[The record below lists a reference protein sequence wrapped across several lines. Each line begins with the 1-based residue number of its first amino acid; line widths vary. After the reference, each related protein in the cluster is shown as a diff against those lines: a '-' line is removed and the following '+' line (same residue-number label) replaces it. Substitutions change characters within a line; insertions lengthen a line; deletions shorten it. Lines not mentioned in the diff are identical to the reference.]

1 MCPFP
6 MSSERGE
13 VTVLLDALRGGEQDA
28 EARLLT
34 LVYAELKRLASRYLR
49 KERPDHTLQATDL
62 VHEAYLRMVE
72 AESRLQNRA
81 HFFGVA
87 AQAMRRVLID
97 HARAHRS
104 QKRGDGRIKVSFD
117 EALLLSA
124 AESDELVELDEA
136 LEETEP
142 HRSAS
147 GPDRRAPVF
156 RRSLDRRDG
165 RSARLCGSHGQP
177 RVAYGAGLAETRARR
192 RQARL
197 NP

>member
-1 MCPFP
+1 MWPVP

-13 VTVLLDALRGGEQDA
+13 VTALLDALRGGEQDA

-34 LVYAELKRLASRYLR
+34 LVYAELKRLASGYLR

-72 AESRLQNRA
+72 AEARLQNRA

-136 LEETEP
+136 LKKL
-142 HRSAS
+142 
-147 GPDRRAPVF
+147 
-156 RRSLDRRDG
+156 SLIDPRQG
-165 RSARLCGSHGQP
+165 RIVELRFF
-177 RVAYGAGLAETRARR
+177 AGLSIDETAAALDCAPRTINREWRMA
-192 RQARL
+192 QAWLKREL
-197 NP
+197 AADKPV

>member
-1 MCPFP
+1 

-13 VTVLLDALRGGEQDA
+13 VTALLDALRGGQQDA

-34 LVYAELKRLASRYLR
+34 LVYAELKRLALSYLR

-72 AESRLQNRA
+72 GESRLQNRA

-97 HARAHRS
+97 HARAHRA
-104 QKRGDGRIKVSFD
+104 QKRGDGRTRVSFD

-124 AESDELVELDEA
+124 AESDGLVELDEA
-136 LEETEP
+136 LKQL
-142 HRSAS
+142 
-147 GPDRRAPVF
+147 
-156 RRSLDRRDG
+156 SLIDPRQG
-165 RSARLCGSHGQP
+165 RIVELRFF
-177 RVAYGAGLAETRARR
+177 AGLSIDETAEALDCAPRTVNREWRMAQAWLRR
-192 RQARL
+192 ELAADK
-197 NP
+197 PA